1 MFTLLV
7 FSSLVKEIKAILK
20 HFTNFEYCIAYI
32 NNIANQR
39 NVQTHQGPDEDT
51 SKVQVNITEDN
62 EDLNVNP
69 ESESELHG
77 VQPTS
82 WN

>member
-20 HFTNFEYCIAYI
+20 HFTNFEYCIAYR

-62 EDLNVNP
+62 KDLNVNQ
-69 ESESELHG
+69 ESENELHE
-77 VQPTS
+77 VQSTLR
-82 WN
+82 N

>member
-1 MFTLLV
+1 MFTLLDNN
-7 FSSLVKEIKAILK
+7 FLVKKAIPK
-20 HFTNFEYCIAYI
+20 HFTNFEYCIAYR
-32 NNIANQR
+32 NNIVSRR
-39 NVQTHQGPDEDT
+39 NVQTYAGTRRDIFEA
-51 SKVQVNITEDN
+51 QVNITDDN
-62 EDLNVNP
+62 EDLNVNL

>member
-20 HFTNFEYCIAYI
+20 HFTNFEYCIAYR
-32 NNIANQR
+32 NNIASRR
-39 NVQTHQGPDEDT
+39 NVQIIQEPDEDI
-51 SKVQVNITEDN
+51 SEVQVNTTEDN

-69 ESESELHG
+69 ESETELHE
-77 VQPTS
+77 VHPTS